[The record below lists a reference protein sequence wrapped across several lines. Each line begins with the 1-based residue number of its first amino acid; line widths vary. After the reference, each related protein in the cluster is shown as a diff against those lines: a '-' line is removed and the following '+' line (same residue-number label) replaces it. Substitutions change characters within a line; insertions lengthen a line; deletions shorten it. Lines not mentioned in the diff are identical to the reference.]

1 MAEDQK
7 TEDRYR
13 QLQMI
18 QQQAEQI
25 AEYVQKLQMQL
36 QEIDN
41 SLEALQ
47 ELKNTAINT
56 EILAPVANGIFLKAS
71 LQDNQKLVVNVGA
84 EVTVEKKRRSRKM
97 FQKRKVSC
105 KNYRN
110 MYAECIRK
118 WARHNNVWQTQGK
131 TETSSINLF

>member
-25 AEYVQKLQMQL
+25 AEYVQKLQLQL
-36 QEIDN
+36 QEIEN

-47 ELKNTAINT
+47 ELKDTALNT

-84 EVTVEKKRRSRKM
+84 EVTVEKTIPE
-97 FQKRKVSC
+97 V
-105 KNYRN
+105 
-110 MYAECIRK
+110 
-118 WARHNNVWQTQGK
+118 
-131 TETSSINLF
+131 INLLQEQKEKITQNISEAEGVLQELQEHVRRVYQETGEAQ

>member
-84 EVTVEKKRRSRKM
+84 EVTVEKTIPEVITLLQEQKEKITQNISEAEGVLQELQEHVRRVYQEM
-97 FQKRKVSC
+97 GEAQ
-105 KNYRN
+105 
-110 MYAECIRK
+110 
-118 WARHNNVWQTQGK
+118 
-131 TETSSINLF
+131 

>member
-25 AEYVQKLQMQL
+25 AEYVQKLQLQL
-36 QEIDN
+36 QEIEN

-47 ELKNTAINT
+47 ELKDTALNT

-84 EVTVEKKRRSRKM
+84 EVTVEKTIPE
-97 FQKRKVSC
+97 V
-105 KNYRN
+105 
-110 MYAECIRK
+110 
-118 WARHNNVWQTQGK
+118 
-131 TETSSINLF
+131 INLLQEQKEKITQNVSEAEGVLQELQEHVRRVYQEMGEAQ

>member
-84 EVTVEKKRRSRKM
+84 EVTVEKTIPE
-97 FQKRKVSC
+97 V
-105 KNYRN
+105 
-110 MYAECIRK
+110 
-118 WARHNNVWQTQGK
+118 
-131 TETSSINLF
+131 INLLQEQKEKITQNVSEAEGVLQELQEHVRRVYQEMGEAQ

>member
-25 AEYVQKLQMQL
+25 AEYVQKLQLQL

-84 EVTVEKKRRSRKM
+84 EVTVEKTIPE
-97 FQKRKVSC
+97 V
-105 KNYRN
+105 
-110 MYAECIRK
+110 
-118 WARHNNVWQTQGK
+118 
-131 TETSSINLF
+131 INLLQEQKEKITQNVSEAEGVLQELQEHVRRVYQEMGEAQ

>member
-84 EVTVEKKRRSRKM
+84 EVTVEKTIPE
-97 FQKRKVSC
+97 V
-105 KNYRN
+105 
-110 MYAECIRK
+110 
-118 WARHNNVWQTQGK
+118 
-131 TETSSINLF
+131 INLLQEQKEKITQNISEAEGVLQELQEHVRRVYQEMGEAQ